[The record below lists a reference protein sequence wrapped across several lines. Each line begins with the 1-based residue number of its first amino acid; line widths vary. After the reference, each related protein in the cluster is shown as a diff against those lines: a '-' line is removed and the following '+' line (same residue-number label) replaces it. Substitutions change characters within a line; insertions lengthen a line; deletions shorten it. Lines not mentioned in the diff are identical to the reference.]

1 MTDLDG
7 VIADLEIMRRLLDHI
22 DGQAETILSLKEYVA
37 ALENS
42 MVLREVT
49 RRFSIPPPG

>member
-1 MTDLDG
+1 MADLDD
-7 VIADLEIMRRLLDHI
+7 VVADLEIMRRLLDHI
-22 DGQAETILSLKEYVA
+22 DGQAVTIQSLKEYVT

-42 MVLREVT
+42 FILREVT